1 MTRKSKLADFGVYR
15 TRPLPTGEL
24 HGRFLITE
32 SLIRDTR
39 RALVSFATAGLYD
52 GGHEGMAF
60 WAGREVEGATIL
72 LQVIVPECDHS
83 SGRVMASREA
93 VGRAARA
100 ARSAGL
106 GILCQIHSHP
116 GWDGRHSDGDDDLIL
131 LPFEGML
138 SVVVPFFGA
147 MFSSITRCCVHQ
159 FQASRWVLC
168 SSESVVR
175 NFTIVP
181 PMVDLRE

>member
-1 MTRKSKLADFGVYR
+1 MIRKSKLSDFGVYR

-24 HGRFLITE
+24 HGRFLITD
-32 SLIRDTR
+32 SLIHDTR
-39 RALVSFATAGLYD
+39 HALVSFATAGLDD

-72 LQVIVPECDHS
+72 LQVIVPDCDHS

-93 VGRAARA
+93 VGHAARA

-106 GILCQIHSHP
+106 GILCQVHSHP

-147 MFSSITRCCVHQ
+147 MFSSMTRCCVHQ
-159 FQASRWVLC
+159 FQTGRWVLC
-168 SSESVVR
+168 SRESVVR
-175 NFTIVP
+175 NFTIVSP
-181 PMVDLRE
+181 VVDLRE

>member
-1 MTRKSKLADFGVYR
+1 MMRKSKLADFGVYR

-52 GGHEGMAF
+52 GGHEGMTF

-93 VGRAARA
+93 VWSCCTCCALRWSG
-100 ARSAGL
+100 
-106 GILCQIHSHP
+106 HSMSDP
-116 GWDGRHSDGDDDLIL
+116 LPSRMGW
-131 LPFEGML
+131 PTF
-138 SVVVPFFGA
+138 
-147 MFSSITRCCVHQ
+147 
-159 FQASRWVLC
+159 RW
-168 SSESVVR
+168 R
-175 NFTIVP
+175 
-181 PMVDLRE
+181 